1 MEDRASDLG
10 FVERRGR
17 ICSLSYWDPQSSS
30 QARLVNL
37 WYLNVGYDPESSF
50 PLCRYCHL
58 IFHSTRNFMN
68 AAIMLKVVMSLNSLI
83 ISIFMPRST
92 CVVYTVV
99 SFARQNSWVWCAHF
113 HCKIKL
119 HIFSQLFPT
128 TCFISVTFS
137 CPSSGLIS
145 LLSQKA
151 LFPYSKSILS
161 DLYC

>member
-83 ISIFMPRST
+83 ISIYYASFFV
-92 CVVYTVV
+92 CLVV
-99 SFARQNSWVWCAHF
+99 SFAGQDSSVWCHTFLQQNQAAH
-113 HCKIKL
+113 
-119 HIFSQLFPT
+119 
-128 TCFISVTFS
+128 
-137 CPSSGLIS
+137 
-145 LLSQKA
+145 LLSAVSPPPFLPPA
-151 LFPYSKSILS
+151 LF
-161 DLYC
+161 